1 MNLKSTLLEIAFSFA
16 LYAIFAWIIACIPQL
31 KSGPLTYYL
40 FIPAGIKLFAILICR
55 WRGAVGTGLATFMRL
70 VLADPTQPWLSWLLV
85 PTATSLTLW
94 IVVEC
99 GLKLFG
105 INKNLS
111 NLEYYQIV
119 ILAAVGSIANG
130 FTFSY
135 AVASLTSYQINGGFI
150 YDGLLTTLGNFAGNA
165 LFVCCLMLIMQ
176 HKDKIL
182 DLLFKSKN

>member
-1 MNLKSTLLEIAFSFA
+1 MNLKSTLFEIAFSFL

-40 FIPAGIKLFAILICR
+40 FIPAGVKLFAILIFG

-85 PTATSLTLW
+85 PVATSLTLW
-94 IVVEC
+94 IVVEY

-105 INKNLS
+105 VNKNLS

-119 ILAAVGSIANG
+119 VLAAVGSIVNG

-165 LFVCCLMLIMQ
+165 LFVCSLILIMRQ
-176 HKDKIL
+176 REAIL
-182 DLLFKSKN
+182 GLLFKSKD